1 VPLIVIVD
9 PPLLMRT
16 SATELTGYSDASSA
30 NNYGPQLGDTEFE
43 FIRHVI
49 AENAGIVLG
58 PNKRQLVQGRLARR
72 LRELHLNSYEA
83 YCEHIRESGPEELVG
98 LINAL
103 TTNVTSFFREN
114 HHFEG
119 LASYMLPE
127 AFKRNQ
133 QSRRIRIWSAGCS
146 TGEEAYC
153 LAMVAREAVPAG
165 QKWDL
170 KILATDIDSEVV
182 ATAQRGIYPL
192 DRLVSLSPERLQR
205 HFHKGTGEHSGQARV
220 RAELA
225 QFISFRTLNLMN
237 AWPMS
242 GPFDIIFC
250 RNVMIYFD
258 QPTRERLVSRFAEL
272 LIPDGYLCLGHS
284 ESIHGTGGPFRLVGK
299 TIYRKSGVNSRG
311 T

>member
-1 VPLIVIVD
+1 
-9 PPLLMRT
+9 MRT
-16 SATELTGYSDASSA
+16 SAHELQTHADAGTA
-30 NNYGPQLGDTEFE
+30 NYGPQLADAEFD

-72 LRELHLNSYEA
+72 LRELHLDSYEA
-83 YCEHIRESGPEELVG
+83 YCDHIRESGPEELVG

-114 HHFEG
+114 HHFEA

-133 QSRRIRIWSAGCS
+133 QSRRVRIWSAGCS
-146 TGEEAYC
+146 SGEEAYC
-153 LAMVAREAVPAG
+153 LAMVAREAMPPG

-192 DRLVSLSPERLQR
+192 DRLVTLSQERLQR
-205 HFHKGTGEHSGQARV
+205 HFRKGSGEHAGEAKV
-220 RAELA
+220 NAELA
-225 QFISFRTLNLMN
+225 QLVSFRTLNLMHS
-237 AWPMS
+237 WPLS

-258 QPTRERLVSRFAEL
+258 QATRERLVARFAG
-272 LIPDGYLCLGHS
+272 LIAADGYLCLGHS
-284 ESIHGTGGPFRLVGK
+284 ESIHNPAGPFRLVGK
-299 TIYRKSGVNSRG
+299 TIYRKASEAQRAI
-311 T
+311 